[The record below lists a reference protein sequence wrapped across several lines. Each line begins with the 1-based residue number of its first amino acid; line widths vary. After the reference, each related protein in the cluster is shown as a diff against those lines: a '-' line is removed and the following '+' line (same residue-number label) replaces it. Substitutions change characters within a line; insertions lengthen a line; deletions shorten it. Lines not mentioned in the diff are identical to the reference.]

1 MSDISR
7 MEAQLYDCR
16 DAFQRTLVDVARL
29 DHRVVAVVNDSLGS
43 TKLGAFS
50 QEFPDRLINVG
61 IAEQNLIAIGAG
73 LANGGRIPFVCGAS
87 SFLTARALEQ
97 IKVDVAYSNTNVK
110 IVGVSS
116 GVAYGAL
123 GPTHHSIE
131 DLAWTRAIANLTV
144 VVPADPAET
153 EQAVLAA
160 HRHIGPVFIR
170 TSRMPVPA
178 VHETGYRFEF
188 GKAALIREG
197 SDVTI
202 IANGVMVARAV
213 EAADILW
220 RDGISARVLNMATV
234 SRLDSEAVLSAAA
247 ETAGIVTIEE
257 HTVKGGLG
265 GAIAELVSVEHPT
278 PMRILGVPGVFAP
291 TGSAE
296 FLLDHFGLNATGVVA
311 AVKSLLGS
319 REAV

>member
-1 MSDISR
+1 M
-7 MEAQLYDCR
+7 
-16 DAFQRTLVDVARL
+16 
-29 DHRVVAVVNDSLGS
+29 VAVVNDSLSS

-50 QEFPDRLINVG
+50 QEFPDRLVNVG

-87 SFLTARALEQ
+87 SFLTARSLEQ
-97 IKVDVAYSNTNVK
+97 IKVDVAYSNANVK

-116 GVAYGAL
+116 GVAYGPL

-131 DLAWTRAIANLTV
+131 DIAWTRAIANLTV

-153 EQAVLAA
+153 DQAIRAA
-160 HRHIGPVFIR
+160 HQYIGPVFIR

-178 VHETGYRFEF
+178 VHESSYHFEF

-202 IANGVMVARAV
+202 IANGVMVGRAT
-213 EAADILW
+213 EAAALLQ
-220 RDGISARVLNMATV
+220 RDRISARVLDMATV
-234 SRLDSEAVLSAAA
+234 SELDREAILAAA
-247 ETAGIVTIEE
+247 RETAGIVTVEE
-257 HTVKGGLG
+257 HTTKGGLG

-278 PMRILGVPGVFAP
+278 PMRILGIPGVFAP

-296 FLLDHFGLNATGVVA
+296 FLLDYFGLNAEGIVA
-311 AVKSLLGS
+311 AARSLLRS
-319 REAV
+319 RAAV